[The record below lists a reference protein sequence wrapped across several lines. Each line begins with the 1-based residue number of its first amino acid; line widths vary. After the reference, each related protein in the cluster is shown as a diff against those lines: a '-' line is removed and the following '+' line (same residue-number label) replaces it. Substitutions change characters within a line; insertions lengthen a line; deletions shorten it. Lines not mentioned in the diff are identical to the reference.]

1 MQLDSI
7 TGLPK
12 VPEGYFWRVKKS
24 LHPYGYV
31 QLRKKLFI
39 GSFLVESTI
48 FRQNELSER
57 TILSDARLT
66 LGKVDFNP
74 KPKPKKNFYGNYP
87 PKTIGELK

>member
-1 MQLDSI
+1 MILNAS
-7 TGLPK
+7 TGLPE
-12 VPEGYFWRVKKS
+12 VPKGYFWRVKKS

-57 TILSDARLT
+57 TILSDAWLT
-66 LGKVDFNP
+66 LNKVDFN
-74 KPKPKKNFYGNYP
+74 PKPKKNFYGNYP
-87 PKTIGELK
+87 PKTIGEIK